1 MSTTSQFTWTAA
13 TRRTHRWS
21 VMGVLAATILVAAQG
36 SPLAA
41 QDPDSLRVWAAQT
54 GPNQVSLAWD
64 SVPGTAEYRIY
75 LGDPDLPAT
84 FTQRPVSTLSAGAR
98 GGILTGIQR
107 LSKGITLVAVD
118 TQGRVRRKRRFNT
131 IAPAASSLPLTAPAG
146 LTAEAPSASEVT
158 VSWDPVPGATAYF
171 IGRSVGGSGFRV
183 LCALCSTEARYVD
196 RSVTAGQPHAYTVAA
211 IFPNG
216 VSSRVTSN
224 RVTPGQTTVVASAPP
239 GATRTPA
246 GRTPPGTAAGAATT
260 PPPGT
265 PAGAIAPPP
274 TESAPGTP
282 QPAADSL
289 PPRVYPEMPATVRDT
304 APPSIGAPPSGADSI
319 ALPPAD
325 TVSCVAARAPTARD
339 TVERIDVRAERI
351 GLRTTSN
358 PDATATSNPAPV
370 DDPYVASPEY
380 QEGKCRNPGVPGYPR
395 LWDGVAATSGMTSA
409 EQIAAWKEIGVLA
422 LEYHHILGRRPTADE
437 TRRDVA
443 ALRAGTTWKQL
454 WRQLAHSAERDARFG
469 YWAPA
474 PIPDS
479 IQAQRDFKLAVPPWT
494 PQQCYGAVGPK
505 CGGIPEEINNYVYP
519 HWYGSFHMPDNT
531 ELAYVEMGVVVGSIL
546 HDNACLKYKT
556 GLNCNGMG
564 AGDLVKGMGFYT
576 AELEW
581 SKATWNVLDNRAWR
595 ATFGPYPTDPIQRD
609 REWYDD
615 LRETAQRHTFMGLS
629 FSLGSSPDLT
639 EPYLGRETR
648 QSRALLAPPGTS
660 LDWTDADFCKSGAF
674 SSTGSFP
681 GKASWGICK

>member
-1 MSTTSQFTWTAA
+1 MRWGTTGEKGPIMNTPSRFKWPPV
-13 TRRTHRWS
+13 TRRPHAWPAS
-21 VMGVLAATILVAAQG
+21 GVLAAAFLAAAVAA
-36 SPLAA
+36 PLAA
-41 QDPDSLRVWAAQT
+41 QETDTFRLWAAQT

-75 LGDPDLPAT
+75 LGDPDVPDT
-84 FTQRPVSTLSAGAR
+84 FTQRPASTLSAGAQ
-98 GGILTGIQR
+98 GAILTGIQR
-107 LSKGITLVAVD
+107 VSKGVTLVAVD
-118 TQGRVRRKRRFNT
+118 KQGRVRRKRRFNA
-131 IAPAASSLPLTAPAG
+131 IAPAASFPPPAAPTG

-158 VSWDPVPGATAYF
+158 VTWDPVPGATAYF
-171 IGRSVGGSGFRV
+171 IGRAVSRSGFTV
-183 LCALCSTEARYVD
+183 LCALCSTEPRYVD
-196 RSVTAGQPHAYTVAA
+196 RSVTAGQPHTYSIAA
-211 IFPNG
+211 VFPKG
-216 VSSRVTSN
+216 ISTRVTSN
-224 RVTPGQTTVVASAPP
+224 TVTPGQTAELAYT
-239 GATRTPA
+239 
-246 GRTPPGTAAGAATT
+246 
-260 PPPGT
+260 PPGT
-265 PAGAIAPPP
+265 PAGATTTPTTAIPPD
-274 TESAPGTP
+274 TA
-282 QPAADSL
+282 QPAADTL
-289 PPRVYPEMPATVRDT
+289 PPRVYPEMPATVPDT

-325 TVSCVAARAPTARD
+325 TVSCVAARTPTARD

-358 PDATATSNPAPV
+358 PDATATGNPAPV
-370 DDPYVASPEY
+370 DDAYVASPEY

-395 LWDGVAATSGMTSA
+395 LWDGVASTSGMTSA

-422 LEYHHILGRRPTADE
+422 LEYHHILGRKPTADE

-469 YWAPA
+469 YWAAA

-479 IQAQRDFKLAVPPWT
+479 LQAQRDFGLAVPPWT
-494 PQQCYGAVGPK
+494 PQQCYGGVGPK
-505 CGGIPEEINNYVYP
+505 CGGIPEEVNNYVYP

-546 HDNACLKYKT
+546 HDNACLRYKT

-564 AGDLVKGMGFYT
+564 AGDLVKGVGIFT

-615 LRETAQRHTFMGLS
+615 LRPVPARFTLMGLS
-629 FSLGSSPDLT
+629 FSLLTEPSLT
-639 EPYLGRETR
+639 EPYRGTETR
-648 QSRALLAPPGTS
+648 QSLALLAPAGTS
-660 LDWTDADFCKSGAF
+660 LDRTDVAFCRSGEF
-674 SSTGSFP
+674 SSTGSAPF
-681 GKASWGICK
+681 KAPWGICR